1 MCVNYTVIIITKKK
15 NLKKMKWKKWL
26 TDSGKQFLQQEQ
38 KKLKLSQRDTILAII
53 SVIIKGKMWTSK
65 YGEDVV

>member
-1 MCVNYTVIIITKKK
+1 
-15 NLKKMKWKKWL
+15 MKWKKWL

-53 SVIIKGKMWTSK
+53 SVIIKGKM
-65 YGEDVV
+65 